1 VRPGVSGLVSDRKEL
16 VLCAGSG
23 PDVLVNEPC
32 GLGDPLRARPGV
44 RRRASQGRAGADAG
58 PRRSAAEPP

>member
-32 GLGDPLRARPGV
+32 GLGDPLRARPGRAPAGLPRQS
-44 RRRASQGRAGADAG
+44 RR
-58 PRRSAAEPP
+58 